1 MLTAILPRRTRPP
14 EPVSP
19 TLGWGTAGAL
29 PLLIGVA
36 VFVVSAA
43 IGVARQS
50 WVSDDA
56 AHSPVILAI
65 GSWLLARSWRDAY
78 DPSARGSVLLALV
91 ALLPTLFLHLVARS
105 LDWGTIAGYTAWLS
119 LVVVAY
125 AMFGA
130 ATLRR
135 LWFPIFYILIA
146 LPLPAGTTV
155 ILTHDIRLFLSD
167 LAVSVLAFFDYPV
180 ARAGITMVV
189 DRYELLVEDACSGLN
204 SLISLTAVGLF
215 YAYARHGSS
224 AAYSLIFTVP
234 MVLVAI
240 FANLVRIILLMLITY
255 HFGDAAAKGILHDVT
270 GLVLF
275 GTAVLGM
282 FAVDKLLAPVRHLLR
297 VRG

>member
-1 MLTAILPRRTRPP
+1 
-14 EPVSP
+14 V
-19 TLGWGTAGAL
+19 
-29 PLLIGVA
+29 IG
-36 VFVVSAA
+36 
-43 IGVARQS
+43 QS

-65 GSWLLARSWRDAY
+65 GAWLLARGWRDAY
-78 DPSARGSVLLALV
+78 DPKARGSIPLALV

-105 LDWGTIAGYTAWLS
+105 LDWATIAGYTAWLA

-135 LWFPIFYILIA
+135 LWFPIFYMLIA

-155 ILTHDIRLFLSD
+155 VLTHDIRLLLSD
-167 LAVSVLAFFDYPV
+167 IAVNVLAFFDYPV

-224 AAYSLIFTVP
+224 AAYSLFFTLP
-234 MVLVAI
+234 MVLVAV

-270 GLVLF
+270 GLALF
-275 GTAVLGM
+275 AIAVIGM
-282 FAVDKLLAPVRHLLR
+282 LALDKLLAPVRHVLR
-297 VRG
+297 VPG